1 MSTHFLLH
9 YFLLGLQFS
18 KFKIK
23 FNPGLSLLLLPQ
35 FTASNELSRCCSGGS
50 KHFKEH
56 GNCVSVR
63 AGLVEIFIKIFF
75 QPLQVGSSH
84 SCNRAGSICCLR
96 SLIDASC
103 QAGLLY
109 AQRHKVCSAVNINEL
124 AGGVKR
130 VSRYFNKHRRI
141 SLICR
146 YAFKSL
152 THRRTMQSKKVFI
165 WQ

>member
-1 MSTHFLLH
+1 MSLH
-9 YFLLGLQFS
+9 YSLLL
-18 KFKIK
+18 
-23 FNPGLSLLLLPQ
+23 GLSLLLFPQ

-63 AGLVEIFIKIFF
+63 A
-75 QPLQVGSSH
+75 VGSSH

-124 AGGVKR
+124 AGGVKMECCDCCLLAKELSER
-130 VSRYFNKHRRI
+130 NEACIAPIGFSPDCLEAFNKCCNQTAANKP
-141 SLICR
+141 S
-146 YAFKSL
+146 
-152 THRRTMQSKKVFI
+152 FI
-165 WQ
+165 GHYLKFNEIIFS

>member
-63 AGLVEIFIKIFF
+63 A
-75 QPLQVGSSH
+75 VGSSH